1 MITQTTNI
9 NYFKDGYGNI
19 INIEIML
26 SEQVK
31 IPGQVINKALM
42 IAMNY
47 LLENLE
53 TTDQESAN

>member
-1 MITQTTNI
+1 MITTNI

-31 IPGQVINKALM
+31 IPGQVINKALI

-53 TTDQESAN
+53 TTDQ

>member
-1 MITQTTNI
+1 MITQTTSI

-26 SEQVK
+26 SEQVI
-31 IPGQVINKALM
+31 IPEQVIYKALI

-47 LLENLE
+47 LIENLE
-53 TTDQESAN
+53 ITDQESAE

>member
-1 MITQTTNI
+1 MMTQTTNI

-31 IPGQVINKALM
+31 IPGQAINKALM

-47 LLENLE
+47 LIENME
-53 TTDQESAN
+53 TEEKESAE